1 LRRRFRSDRDG
12 TYHFKSVVPKG
23 YQIATDG
30 PVGESMRAPKKF
42 SFTGPLSDERAPA
55 RYSDLL
61 MKELFAHC
69 AFTASVEHGIIAL
82 K

>member
-1 LRRRFRSDRDG
+1 
-12 TYHFKSVVPKG
+12 
-23 YQIATDG
+23 
-30 PVGESMRAPKKF
+30 VGESMRAPKKF